1 MCDVTRILW
10 KVFKEKKKTCRVEG
24 ELPEGRVG
32 HRFVAVGDKLYL
44 IGGGVWSEKNGW
56 SVQYY
61 QMYVYDT
68 VEKRWYLPNSER
80 SSSGRSD
87 NTKDTNSSKGLP
99 SNNSGDAMEEDENG
113 SGGSLR
119 SSNGSNSRNEPVN
132 ATSVMPH
139 PPPVCYP
146 FSFAYKEFLVT
157 TTLAEKKMWL
167 FDTISEIWHEVPMS
181 GDVADTDIPTSAHSM
196 GAVGVVDNQ
205 AFFLGSYHIGPG
217 SSLNDFYR
225 VTFEF

>member
-1 MCDVTRILW
+1 
-10 KVFKEKKKTCRVEG
+10 
-24 ELPEGRVG
+24 VG

-61 QMYVYDT
+61 QMFIYDT
-68 VEKRWYLPNSER
+68 IERRWYLPNSEIAT
-80 SSSGRSD
+80 SIGRSVSKKDD
-87 NTKDTNSSKGLP
+87 NSGKVTSG
-99 SNNSGDAMEEDENG
+99 SNNNNSNAGDAMEEDEN
-113 SGGSLR
+113 R
-119 SSNGSNSRNEPVN
+119 NSNPKSEPVN
-132 ATSVMPH
+132 AMSVMPH

-146 FSFAYKEFLVT
+146 FSFAYKDFLVT

-167 FDTISEIWHEVPMS
+167 FDTISEIWHEVPIS
-181 GDVADTDIPTSAHSM
+181 GDVNDGDTPTSAHSM